1 MSNVFFLF
9 YFFIFYFNIKK
20 KKSLSPQNNGLNVCS
35 RPVNSKSIQKLD
47 MSTGRYE
54 EVDVENRGHD
64 ICLFMCT

>member
-1 MSNVFFLF
+1 MSNVFFDFIFL
-9 YFFIFYFNIKK
+9 FFILIFKK